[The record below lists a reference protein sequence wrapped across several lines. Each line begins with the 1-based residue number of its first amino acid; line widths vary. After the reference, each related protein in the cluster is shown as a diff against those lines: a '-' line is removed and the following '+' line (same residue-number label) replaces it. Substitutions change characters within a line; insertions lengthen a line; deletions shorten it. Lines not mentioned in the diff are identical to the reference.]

1 MRLNKF
7 LIVIGFLQSV
17 VWLYFYAQPTARLVQ
32 QMLEHEPYYVDIL
45 SLYMLPYAIAP
56 FFAASYIV
64 GVQRRRISALS
75 LALQWFNFA
84 MLTIFAL
91 LQLLESFAFFFA
103 FFTTFTSF
111 ELAVEWLLIIVPI
124 VFFMFFLLIF
134 YYLFQTRYSL
144 KSVEI
149 S

>member
-1 MRLNKF
+1 MRLNRF
-7 LIVIGFLQSV
+7 LIVIGFLLSV
-17 VWLYFYAQPTARLVQ
+17 AWLYLYAQPTARLVQ
-32 QMLEHEPYYVDIL
+32 QMIEHEPYYVDIL
-45 SLYMLPYAIAP
+45 SLYTLPYAIAP
-56 FFAASYIV
+56 FFAASYVV
-64 GVQRRRISALS
+64 GVKRRRISASS
-75 LALQWFNFA
+75 LALQWFNFV

-91 LQLLESFAFFFA
+91 LQLFESFAFFFA

-111 ELAVEWLLIIVPI
+111 EPAVEWLLIIVPI

-149 S
+149 G